1 VKLILIPLGIL
12 AFLVFLLLLG
22 GFGLLCALAIISA
35 FTWLFRFLTGPR
47 GGRARGAGRP
57 NPVASAWRRMPLR
70 K

>member
-1 VKLILIPLGIL
+1 
-12 AFLVFLLLLG
+12 
-22 GFGLLCALAIISA
+22 LLCALAIISA
-35 FTWLFRFLTGPR
+35 FTWLFRLLTGPR